1 MGKEHFFKKMVK
13 FTKVIGNM
21 TQQTDI
27 LLCKLINPILLKEHL
42 MLPKY
47 MVRALRE
54 RMERKENVFI
64 IWETLSNGLTM
75 NGLKIKSFKN
85 GVR

>member
-1 MGKEHFFKKMVK
+1 
-13 FTKVIGNM
+13 
-21 TQQTDI
+21 
-27 LLCKLINPILLKEHL
+27 

-85 GVR
+85 GVRWRIRKNLINIIMILISNKYKNKKKIKRSRKII